1 MRKLILTAMVCSF
14 ACAGAALAQAQ
25 KQPSPTQPTMKCAA
39 YLESEAA
46 SGWSGGV
53 TGQPSADAQ
62 KQKTAQLHDFCAGHP
77 DSTIAEAEQ
86 AGTRTR

>member
-1 MRKLILTAMVCSF
+1 MRKLISVALVCSF
-14 ACAGAALAQAQ
+14 ASASAANAQAP
-25 KQPSPTQPTMKCAA
+25 KQSAPTQPTMKCAA
-39 YLESEAA
+39 YLQSEAA

-53 TGQPSADAQ
+53 TAQPSADEQ
-62 KQKTAQLHDFCAGHP
+62 KQKSAQLRDFCAGHP